1 MKKENKIK
9 SKVKLNFV
17 LIDDS
22 EIDLFV
28 NQRFIEKMVGD
39 VEILTF
45 IRAKN
50 ALDHLNALSENPNAD
65 HSFIPDFIFV
75 DINMP
80 EMDGFEFLDA
90 FANLKN
96 GYFQNTKVYVVSSTT
111 LLNEIVAADSHCAC
125 NGFINKPLTG
135 ESIQQMVEYA
145 MSKLTGK

>member
-9 SKVKLNFV
+9 SKMKLNFV

-28 NQRFIEKMVGD
+28 NQKFIEKSLGD

-50 ALDHLNALSENPNAD
+50 ALDHFIALCEHPNAD

-90 FANLKN
+90 FAKLKN
-96 GYFQNTKVYVVSSTT
+96 EGFQNTKVYIVSSST
-111 LLNEIVAADSHCAC
+111 LLNEIFAADNHCIC
-125 NGFINKPLTG
+125 DGFISKPLTS
-135 ESIQQMVEYA
+135 ESMQ
-145 MSKLTGK
+145 KLVDSATPKMADE

>member
-1 MKKENKIK
+1 MKNENKTK
-9 SKVKLNFV
+9 SNMKLNFV

-28 NQRFIEKMVGD
+28 NQKFIEKSVGD

-50 ALDHLNALSENPNAD
+50 ALDHFNALSGQSNAD

-90 FANLKN
+90 FAKLKSEH
-96 GYFQNTKVYVVSSTT
+96 FPNTKVYIVSSST
-111 LLNEIVAADSHCAC
+111 LLKEIVAADNHFAC
-125 NGFINKPLTG
+125 DGFISKPLT
-135 ESIQQMVEYA
+135 SRSMQQLVDSVT
-145 MSKLTGK
+145 SKIADK

>member
-1 MKKENKIK
+1 M
-9 SKVKLNFV
+9 KLNFV

-28 NQRFIEKMVGD
+28 NQKFIEKTVGD

-50 ALDHLNALSENPNAD
+50 ALEHLMALSGHSNAD
-65 HSFIPDFIFV
+65 HPFIPDFIFV

-90 FANLKN
+90 FANLKSN
-96 GYFQNTKVYVVSSTT
+96 HFPNTKVYVVSSST
-111 LLNEIVAADSHCAC
+111 LLSEIFAADHHSICD
-125 NGFINKPLTG
+125 GFISKPLTI
-135 ESIQQMVEYA
+135 ENMHKVVENQI
-145 MSKLTGK
+145 SKISGK